1 MPTFNDL
8 GLRPELLR
16 AVETL
21 GFNEPMPIQA
31 AVIPGLIQNP
41 TDLVGLAQTGTGK
54 TAAFGLPLLH
64 HIDSDRAETQALILC
79 PTRELCVQITRD
91 LDGFAQFLPS
101 IRITAI
107 YGGAS
112 IDGQIKSLQK
122 KPQIVVATPGR
133 LQDMMRRRKIDM
145 TKISWVVLDEAD
157 EMLDM
162 GFQEEVDLILSS
174 VPDERHILLFSATMP
189 AVVESILA
197 RYMKSPVVKSMG
209 KRNSGTANVRHSY
222 YLVHAKDRYK
232 ALKRI
237 VDFHPAVYGIVFCRT
252 RAETQEIADQLIND
266 GYNAGALHGD
276 LSQVQRDHVMNHFR
290 EGNLQI
296 LVATDVAA
304 RGLDVNNLTHV
315 INYSLPDDPESY
327 VHRSGRTGRADKTG
341 VCISLIHMREKG
353 RIRQIEKQ
361 LSQPIAPAKI
371 PTGMQVCEKQLFNY
385 IDRLENVEVNHEE
398 IDAYLPVVF
407 RKLEWMSREELI
419 KRFVSLA
426 FNRFLDYYRDAPD
439 LNVDESRSRYED
451 ERPGRGKKKS
461 FRERSGGQE
470 SGFTK
475 LFFSL
480 GKKDNIK
487 PNNLIGLINQV
498 TRSRDVRIGHIKLM
512 DNFSFVDVDDH
523 SVELVLSAFANKKL
537 NPEKVRVERSS
548 ERDMSSGSS
557 GKPSGSPSGLPSGL
571 FSGRPSFKKERRKKR

>member
-1 MPTFNDL
+1 MPTFNEL
-8 GLRPELLR
+8 GLKPELLK

-31 AVIPGLIQNP
+31 AVIPELIQNP
-41 TDLVGLAQTGTGK
+41 TDMVGLAQTGTGK

-64 HIDSDRAETQALILC
+64 HIDSNRAETQALILC

-145 TKISWVVLDEAD
+145 SKISWVVLDEAD

-341 VCISLIHMREKG
+341 VCISLAHMREKG
-353 RIRQIEKQ
+353 KIRQIEKQ
-361 LSQPIAPAKI
+361 LSQPIAQAKI

-385 IDRLENVEVNHEE
+385 VDKLENVEVNHKE
-398 IDAYLPVVF
+398 IEAYLPVVF

-419 KRFVSLA
+419 KRFVSIA

-451 ERPGRGKKKS
+451 ERPGRGKKKP
-461 FRERSGGQE
+461 FRERGSERGAERGAERGGRGRQE
-470 SGFTK
+470 AGYQK
-475 LFFSL
+475 LFVSL
-480 GKKDNIK
+480 GRKDSIK
-487 PNNLIGLINQV
+487 PAALIGLINQV
-498 TRSRDVRIGHIKLM
+498 TRSRDVRIGQIKLM
-512 DNFSFVDVDDH
+512 DNFSFVDVDDA
-523 SVELVLSAFANKKL
+523 SAEMVINAFKNKKM
-537 NPEKVRVERSS
+537 NPDNIRLERVA
-548 ERDMSSGSS
+548 DDKKSG
-557 GKPSGSPSGLPSGL
+557 GN
-571 FSGRPSFKKERRKKR
+571 RPDFKRKGGKKRKG

>member
-8 GLRPELLR
+8 GLKPELLK
-16 AVETL
+16 AVEAL
-21 GFNEPMPIQA
+21 GFSEPMPIQA
-31 AVIPGLIQNP
+31 AVIPELLHQA

-64 HIDSDRAETQALILC
+64 HIDSNRAETQALILC
-79 PTRELCVQITRD
+79 PTRELCIQITRD
-91 LDGFAQFLPS
+91 LDNFAQFMPS
-101 IRITAI
+101 LRVTPV

-112 IDGQIKSLQK
+112 IDVQIKALQK
-122 KPQIVVATPGR
+122 NPQIVVATPGR

-145 TKISWVVLDEAD
+145 TKIEWVVLDEAD

-162 GFQEEVDLILSS
+162 GFQEEVDIILSS
-174 VPDERHILLFSATMP
+174 VPEKRHILLFSATMP

-222 YLVHAKDRYK
+222 YLVHARDRYK

-237 VDFHPAVYGIVFCRT
+237 VDFHPAIYGIVFCRT

-276 LSQVQRDHVMNHFR
+276 LSQQQRDHVMNHFR
-290 EGNLQI
+290 EGNLQM

-315 INYSLPDDPESY
+315 INYSLPDEAENY

-341 VCISLIHMREKG
+341 VCISLVNMREKG
-353 RIRQIEKQ
+353 KIRMIEKQ
-361 LSQPIAPAKI
+361 LSQPIAQAKI

-385 IDRLENVEVNHEE
+385 IDKLENVEVNHEE
-398 IDAYLPVVF
+398 VEAYLPVVF

-419 KRFVSLA
+419 KRFVSIA
-426 FNRFLDYYRDAPD
+426 FNRFLDYYRDAAD
-439 LNVDESRSRYED
+439 LNVDESRARYDRYED
-451 ERPGRGKKKS
+451 DRGGRGKKKGPRDRS
-461 FRERSGGQE
+461 DRGERGGRGGGAE
-470 SGFTK
+470 AGYTK
-475 LFFSL
+475 LFFSV
-480 GKKDNIK
+480 GKKDRIK

-498 TRSRDVRIGHIKLM
+498 TRSRDVRVGHIKLM
-512 DNFSFVDVDDH
+512 ENFSFVDIDNNSVD
-523 SVELVLSAFANKKL
+523 LVMKSFANKKL
-537 NPEKVRVERSS
+537 NTDNVRVERSS
-548 ERDMSSGSS
+548 EKDA
-557 GKPSGSPSGLPSGL
+557 PSGGGS
-571 FSGRPSFKKERRKKR
+571 RKPKRNKR

>member
-1 MPTFNDL
+1 MPTFNEL
-8 GLRPELLR
+8 GLKPELLK

-31 AVIPGLIQNP
+31 AVIPELIQNP
-41 TDLVGLAQTGTGK
+41 TDMVGLAQTGTGK

-64 HIDSDRAETQALILC
+64 HIDSNRAETQALILC

-145 TKISWVVLDEAD
+145 SKISWVVLDEAD

-341 VCISLIHMREKG
+341 VCISLAHMREKG
-353 RIRQIEKQ
+353 KIRQIEKQ
-361 LSQPIAPAKI
+361 LSQPIAQAKI

-385 IDRLENVEVNHEE
+385 VDKLENVEVNHKE
-398 IDAYLPVVF
+398 IEAYLPVVF

-419 KRFVSLA
+419 KRFVSIA

-451 ERPGRGKKKS
+451 ERPGRGKKKP
-461 FRERSGGQE
+461 FRERGSERGAERGAERGGRGGQE
-470 SGFTK
+470 AGYQK
-475 LFFSL
+475 LFVSL
-480 GKKDNIK
+480 GRKDSIK
-487 PNNLIGLINQV
+487 PAALIGLINQV
-498 TRSRDVRIGHIKLM
+498 TRSRDVRIGQIKLM
-512 DNFSFVDVDDH
+512 DNFSFVDVDDA
-523 SVELVLSAFANKKL
+523 SAEMVINAFKNKKM
-537 NPEKVRVERSS
+537 NPDNVRLERVA
-548 ERDMSSGSS
+548 DDKKSG
-557 GKPSGSPSGLPSGL
+557 GN
-571 FSGRPSFKKERRKKR
+571 RPDFKRKGGKKRKG

>member
-8 GLRPELLR
+8 GLKPELLK
-16 AVETL
+16 AVEAL
-21 GFNEPMPIQA
+21 GFSEPMPIQA
-31 AVIPGLIQNP
+31 AVIPELLHQA

-64 HIDSDRAETQALILC
+64 HIDSNRAETQALILC
-79 PTRELCVQITRD
+79 PTRELCIQITRD
-91 LDGFAQFLPS
+91 LDNFAQFMPS
-101 IRITAI
+101 LRVTPV

-112 IDGQIKSLQK
+112 IDVQIKALQK
-122 KPQIVVATPGR
+122 NPQIVVATPGR

-145 TKISWVVLDEAD
+145 TKIEWVVLDEAD

-162 GFQEEVDLILSS
+162 GFQEEVDIILSS
-174 VPDERHILLFSATMP
+174 VPEKRHILLFSATMP

-222 YLVHAKDRYK
+222 YLVHARDRYK

-237 VDFHPAVYGIVFCRT
+237 VDFHPAIYGIVFCRT

-276 LSQVQRDHVMNHFR
+276 LSQSQRDHVMNHFR
-290 EGNLQI
+290 EGNLQM

-315 INYSLPDDPESY
+315 INYSLPDEAENY

-341 VCISLIHMREKG
+341 VCISLANMREKG
-353 RIRQIEKQ
+353 KIRMIEKQ
-361 LSQPIAPAKI
+361 LSQPIAQAKI

-385 IDRLENVEVNHEE
+385 IDKLENVEVNHEE
-398 IDAYLPVVF
+398 VEAYLPVVF

-419 KRFVSLA
+419 KRFVSIA
-426 FNRFLDYYRDAPD
+426 FNRFLDYYRDAVD
-439 LNVDESRSRYED
+439 LNVDESRARYDRYED
-451 ERPGRGKKKS
+451 DRGGRGKKKGG
-461 FRERSGGQE
+461 RDRADRSDRGGRGGGAE
-470 SGFTK
+470 AGYTK
-475 LFFSL
+475 LFFSV
-480 GKKDNIK
+480 GKKDRIK

-498 TRSRDVRIGHIKLM
+498 TRSRDVRVGHIKLM
-512 DNFSFVDVDDH
+512 DNFSFVDIDNNSVD
-523 SVELVLSAFANKKL
+523 LVMKSFSNKKL
-537 NPEKVRVERSS
+537 NTDGVRVERSS
-548 ERDMSSGSS
+548 E
-557 GKPSGSPSGLPSGL
+557 KTAPSGGS
-571 FSGRPSFKKERRKKR
+571 RKPKRNKR

>member
-8 GLRPELLR
+8 GLKPELLK

-31 AVIPGLIQNP
+31 AVIPELIQNP

-64 HIDSDRAETQALILC
+64 HIDSNKAETQALILC

-112 IDGQIKSLQK
+112 IDGQIKSLQRN
-122 KPQIVVATPGR
+122 PQIVVATPGR

-145 TKISWVVLDEAD
+145 SKISWVVLDEAD

-162 GFQEEVDLILSS
+162 GFQEEVDTILSS
-174 VPDERHILLFSATMP
+174 VPDERNILLFSATMP

-341 VCISLIHMREKG
+341 VCISLVHMREKG

-451 ERPGRGKKKS
+451 ERPGRGKKKP
-461 FRERSGGQE
+461 FRERGSERGAERGAERGGRGGQE
-470 SGFTK
+470 AGYQK
-475 LFFSL
+475 LFVSL
-480 GKKDNIK
+480 GRKDSIK
-487 PNNLIGLINQV
+487 PAALIGLINQV
-498 TRSRDVRIGHIKLM
+498 TRSRDVRIGQIKLM
-512 DNFSFVDVDDH
+512 DNFSFVDVDDA
-523 SVELVLSAFANKKL
+523 SAEMVINAFKNKKM
-537 NPEKVRVERSS
+537 NPDNVRLERVA
-548 ERDMSSGSS
+548 DDKKSG
-557 GKPSGSPSGLPSGL
+557 GN
-571 FSGRPSFKKERRKKR
+571 RPDFKRKGGKKRKG